1 MGLIPRAL
9 KSLNPEFFMK
19 VTLNW
24 LNDYV
29 DLTGLSA
36 EKIAEALTMAGLE
49 VEAVQ
54 PIGQELAALIVAEIR
69 EVEKHPEADRL
80 SLCKVSTGR
89 EILEVVCGAPNV
101 RPGVLIPLALPGT
114 VLPGGMEV
122 KKAVIRNRPS
132 AGMLCSE
139 KELGLSAD
147 HSGIMLLPEGLPLGQ
162 PLSRALGLED
172 CLLEI
177 NVTPNR
183 ADCLSLIGI
192 AREVAA
198 LFDRPLRLPAP
209 SAGPEGEAIRGET
222 SVTILDPK
230 YCPRYAARLMK
241 EVTIG
246 PSPFWLRQR
255 LNSIGLRSINNVVDI
270 TNFVLMEYG
279 QPLHAFDWETLEGR
293 RIVVRRAEPGESL
306 VTLDGVKRELSTEML
321 VIADGRKGVALAGIM
336 GGQETEIQ
344 PRTRAILIESAFFEP
359 RTIRK
364 TAKRLSI
371 STEASVR
378 FERGVDMEGILPALH
393 RAARLIQELAGGEVV
408 GGWIDAYPE
417 PQDNPT
423 IYLDPVKTSR
433 FLGLEVSAG
442 KILEISRRLGFS
454 AVLEG
459 ENRIK
464 VNPPSFRRDLTRP
477 IDLIE
482 EMARLIG
489 YDKIPATLPEMTSV
503 VKKEPAPLLLRRRI
517 KAIMAGRGF
526 DEIITYSFISDKAS
540 SLFPTSRSEAE
551 PSLVRIS
558 NPISEDQAVMRSSL
572 VPGLLMT
579 MARNW
584 SQRNLNLRLFEIGK
598 VFIPLISNSLPLE
611 VTHFCALWAGR
622 RFPEIHH
629 YQGAGVD
636 FYDLKGV
643 VEELSEALRIQDVS
657 FRAGDPPLYFRP
669 DRYVR
674 IFSDEEALGEM
685 GEISVQAQTHF
696 DLEEPAFL
704 FDLNLD
710 LLLPKIGQGVF
721 FRPWPRFP
729 EVTRDMALILD
740 DQVLWRDIQE
750 EVRSLKEVLIEDIE
764 LFDLYYG
771 KPIPEGKKNL
781 GVRIHYRSLE
791 KTLSDEQVNAVHE
804 KVLKQVIEKFGA
816 TLREK

>member
-54 PIGQELAALIVAEIR
+54 PIGKELAALIVGEIR

-101 RPGVLIPLALPGT
+101 RPGVLIPLALPGM

-139 KELGLSAD
+139 KELGLSED
-147 HSGIMLLPEGLPLGQ
+147 HSGIMILPEGLPLGQ

-192 AREVAA
+192 AREVSA

-209 SAGPEGEAIRGET
+209 AAGPEGEAIRGET
-222 SVTILDPK
+222 SVTILDPQF
-230 YCPRYAARLMK
+230 CPRYAARLMK

-279 QPLHAFDWETLEGR
+279 QPLHAFDWETLEER
-293 RIVVRRAEPGESL
+293 RIVVRRAQPGESL

-321 VIADGRKGVALAGIM
+321 VIADGRKGAALAGIM

-344 PRTRAILIESAFFEP
+344 PRTRSILIESAFFEP

-378 FERGVDMEGILPALH
+378 FERGVDMEGVLPALH

-408 GGWIDAYPE
+408 GGWIDAYPQ
-417 PQDNPT
+417 PQDSYT

-433 FLGLEVSAG
+433 FLGIEVSAG
-442 KILEISRRLGFS
+442 EVLEISRRLGLS

-477 IDLIE
+477 VDLIE

-503 VKKEPAPLLLRRRI
+503 AKKEPEPFLLRRRI
-517 KAIMAGRGF
+517 KEIMASRGF

-540 SLFPTSRSEAE
+540 SLFPTSRPEAE

-579 MARNW
+579 MAKNW
-584 SQRNLNLRLFEIGK
+584 SQRKLNLRLFEIGK
-598 VFIPLISNSLPLE
+598 VFISLNSNSLPLE
-611 VTHFCALWAGR
+611 VTHFCGLWTGR

-629 YQGAGVD
+629 YQDAGVD

-657 FRAGDPPLYFRP
+657 FRAGDPSLYFRP
-669 DRYVR
+669 DRYVN
-674 IFSDEEALGEM
+674 IFSNEDVLGEM

-710 LLLPKIGQGVF
+710 LLLPKIGAGVF
-721 FRPWPRFP
+721 FRPWPKFP

-750 EVRSLKEVLIEDIE
+750 EIRSLKEVLIEDIE

-804 KVLKQVIEKFGA
+804 KVLKQVLEKFGA